1 MKTKEELHAAEDK
14 MKKTIESMNRNF
26 AEVRTGRAH
35 PGLVEGLHVDYYGT
49 PTLIKQLNE
58 AVEKTKDEAKAKE
71 AKALIAEAQKLHDGG
86 KHADSVMKCDDAA
99 KVLGVKL
106 KKKS

>member
-1 MKTKEELHAAEDK
+1 MKSIVIAIAA
-14 MKKTIESMNRNF
+14 MIIM
-26 AEVRTGRAH
+26 AGPAMAGQC
-35 PGLVEGLHVDYYGT
+35 PA
-49 PTLIKQLNE
+49 LIKQLNE

-71 AKALIAEAQKLHDGG
+71 AKVLIAEAQKLHDG
-86 KHADSVMKCDDAA
+86 KMHADSVMKCDEAA

>member
-1 MKTKEELHAAEDK
+1 MA
-14 MKKTIESMNRNF
+14 
-26 AEVRTGRAH
+26 GQC
-35 PGLVEGLHVDYYGT
+35 

-58 AVEKTKDEAKAKE
+58 AVEKTKDDAKAMEAKT
-71 AKALIAEAQKLHDGG
+71 LIAEAQKLHDDK
-86 KHADSVMKCDDAA
+86 KHADAVMKCDEAA

>member
-1 MKTKEELHAAEDK
+1 MKAIMIAIVALFLLASPA
-14 MKKTIESMNRNF
+14 MANQC
-26 AEVRTGRAH
+26 
-35 PGLVEGLHVDYYGT
+35 
-49 PTLIKQLNE
+49 PTLIKQLNG
-58 AVEKTKDEAKAKE
+58 AVEKTKDEAKAKQ
-71 AKALIAEAQKLHDGG
+71 AKTLIAEAQKLHDGG